1 MTTYYRLEQ
10 QIIDWHNARNLIEG
24 STDHQQFEKAV
35 RRSRRAASEHR
46 TQSRL

>member
-24 STDHQQFEKAV
+24 STDTNSS
-35 RRSRRAASEHR
+35 RSC
-46 TQSRL
+46 